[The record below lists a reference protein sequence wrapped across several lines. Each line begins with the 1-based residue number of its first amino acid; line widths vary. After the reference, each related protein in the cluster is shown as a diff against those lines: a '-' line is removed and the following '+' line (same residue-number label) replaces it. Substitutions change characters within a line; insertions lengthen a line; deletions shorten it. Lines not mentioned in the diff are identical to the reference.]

1 MRLSQL
7 FFLLVDH
14 LLGVNTPACLP
25 HSVPKLFSS
34 IGPDKLRTPNK
45 TFRGALC

>member
-7 FFLLVDH
+7 FFLPVDR
-14 LLGVNTPACLP
+14 LLEVNTPACLP

-34 IGPDKLRTPNK
+34 IGPDKISRP
-45 TFRGALC
+45 

>member
-7 FFLLVDH
+7 FFLPVDR
-14 LLGVNTPACLP
+14 LLGVNPPTCLP

-34 IGPDKLRTPNK
+34 IGAQTR
-45 TFRGALC
+45 

>member
-7 FFLLVDH
+7 FFLSVDH
-14 LLGVNTPACLP
+14 LLGVNTPTRLS

-34 IGPDKLRTPNK
+34 IGPDKLSRP
-45 TFRGALC
+45 